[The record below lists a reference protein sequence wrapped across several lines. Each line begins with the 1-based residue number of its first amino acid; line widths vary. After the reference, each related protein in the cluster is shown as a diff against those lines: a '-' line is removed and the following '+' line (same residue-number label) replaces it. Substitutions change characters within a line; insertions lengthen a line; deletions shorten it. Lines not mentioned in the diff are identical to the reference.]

1 MPALSI
7 HRVGVSITPVQRTF
21 LPCAGYRCVSPS
33 AEDAQYRD
41 IGQNTCPLKGR
52 HPKWRPFFVP
62 FNIPARHL
70 GRSRQNPKHGRIKQN
85 REHLD
90 FDKRLRELMLDKTE
104 PKNRDEKEI
113 SGYRYVL
120 DIIHESHDAIPITP
134 GIILQLHRDLCRL
147 TGNSFAGRWKD
158 PDNVIMERNLQ
169 RQDGSQVHTHFR
181 SGNPPAIERIC
192 SKYSRHCKDDGMQ
205 VGGLAWLP
213 SIPFCCRLSG

>member
-181 SGNPPAIERIC
+181 SGNPPR
-192 SKYSRHCKDDGMQ
+192 
-205 VGGLAWLP
+205 
-213 SIPFCCRLSG
+213 